1 MAVDGPAIH
10 SHLRRLLDA
19 RGSPMPPQ
27 LELQDARRLSSR
39 CHGTSDEWRL
49 ALSKPASL
57 PPLGLTSSG
66 CSIRCRRGQLAC
78 PVQVPPDTGPTTC
91 TIFFFFRSFL
101 ALSRRASD
109 LPRTPQDADKLNRH
123 FRALSRRKTSSTD
136 TFPRASEIKTRNL
149 QASKAPTHFWIRTL
163 RAYTLA
169 CVSPLE
175 NSS

>member
-1 MAVDGPAIH
+1 MAQQSTRTSVGCSTLEEARCLHSSNYKMRGVSRLAVTVHRMNGGWPSLSQRLSRLLVSPRRDAQFGVDEGSSPVLCK
-10 SHLRRLLDA
+10 SHLTPA
-19 RGSPMPPQ
+19 PPP
-27 LELQDARRLSSR
+27 
-39 CHGTSDEWRL
+39 
-49 ALSKPASL
+49 AL
-57 PPLGLTSSG
+57 
-66 CSIRCRRGQLAC
+66 
-78 PVQVPPDTGPTTC
+78 
-91 TIFFFFRSFL
+91 FFFFRSFL